1 MAGRLTI
8 ETVERVKER
17 ADIVELVEARTGPVR
32 RTGAGVMARCPF
44 HEERSASFSI
54 DPVKKLYHCFG
65 CGEGGDVLSLVIK
78 LEGLGF
84 EDAVELLADRYGIE
98 VEREQ
103 LSGEEARRRAADK
116 RLDALLAEVALF
128 YRRYLETAQEA
139 EPARAYLSSRAI
151 AAEQVDRFGLGFAPA
166 SGRRVVQ
173 AARAKGYSDAELE
186 AAAVARRGQGG
197 LVDRFRDR
205 VIFPLRDARGRVR
218 GFGARVMEGGEGPKY
233 LNSPQ
238 SASFDK
244 SRLLY
249 GLDLARA
256 AIARRGRAIV
266 AEGYTDVIA
275 LHAAGFE
282 EAVGAM
288 GTALTGDQLREL
300 RRLAPRLI
308 LCFDSDAAGQEATVR
323 GLRLAEEQGFDV
335 RVLVLPFGKDP
346 AELLAAGEET
356 FERAVAEAR
365 SVVAFLVDRALD
377 RAATEGTNAAYN
389 AVRDALTGSPVT
401 PERTEEARRAAERL
415 GLDRTLAEALVRLPG
430 DRGSRP
436 ATDGIVEQSL
446 SRGAEAERALLAGI
460 VAAPADARR
469 AVEAG
474 ELSGDLLT
482 TPAGRALYDWS
493 LAEDAPPPAG
503 LEADAA
509 AINALARRIA
519 PATFSRLLAD
529 ARFEQLEARK
539 LALEPAVRRGDREAA
554 HEQVRLRRAQRA
566 LRALPRTIDE
576 PSV

>member
-1 MAGRLTI
+1 MAGRLTA

-32 RTGAGVMARCPF
+32 RTGSGVMARCPF
-44 HEERSASFSI
+44 HEERSASLSI

-78 LEGLGF
+78 LDGLGF
-84 EDAVELLADRYGIE
+84 EDAVEMLADRYGIE
-98 VEREQ
+98 VEREE
-103 LSGEEARRRAADK
+103 LTGEEARRRAAAK

-139 EPARAYLSSRAI
+139 EAARAYLEGRSI
-151 AAEQVDRFGLGFAPA
+151 APEQAERFGLGFAPE

-173 AARAKGYSDAELE
+173 AAKAKGYTDTELE
-186 AAAVARRGQGG
+186 AAGVARRGPGG
-197 LVDRFRDR
+197 LVDRFHGR

-256 AIARRGRAIV
+256 SIARRGRAIV

-288 GTALTGDQLREL
+288 GTALTADQLREL

-323 GLRLAEEQGFDV
+323 GLRLAEDQGFDV
-335 RVLVLPFGKDP
+335 RVLVLPSGKDP
-346 AELLAAGEET
+346 AELLAAGSEA
-356 FERAVAEAR
+356 FESALGEAR
-365 SVVAFLVDRALD
+365 SVVGFLVDRALG
-377 RAATEGTNAAYN
+377 RAAEEGTNAAYN
-389 AVRDALTGSPVT
+389 AVREALAGSPDT
-401 PERTEEARRAAERL
+401 PERTEEARRAADRL
-415 GLDRTLAEALVRLPG
+415 GLDRSLAEALVRPPG
-430 DRGSRP
+430 DRGVRRP
-436 ATDGIVEQSL
+436 AEEIVAQSL
-446 SRGAEAERALLAGI
+446 SRGEEAERALLAGI
-460 VAAPADARR
+460 LAAPAEARR
-469 AVEAG
+469 ALERG
-474 ELSGDLLT
+474 ELSADLLSS
-482 TPAGRALYDWS
+482 PAARVLFDWAL
-493 LAEDAPPPAG
+493 APQEPPPPG
-503 LEADAA
+503 LESDAA
-509 AINALARRIA
+509 AINAVAARTEA
-519 PATFSRLLAD
+519 AMFDRLLAD
-529 ARFEQLEARK
+529 ARFERLEARK
-539 LALEPAVRRGDREAA
+539 RVLEPAMRLGDREAA
-554 HEQVRLRRAQRA
+554 RELARLQRDQRA
-566 LRALPRTIDE
+566 LRQLLRTID
-576 PSV
+576 